1 MRNKILYLGL
11 GAMLFA
17 LCVSA
22 QAQQPKK
29 VPRIGYLSSGS
40 PSTNLGYLQA
50 FLQGL
55 RELGYVEGKNVLIE
69 YKWAEGRFER
79 MPELAE
85 ELVRLK
91 VDIIIAPNSA
101 IARAAKKATSTIPI
115 VMANAGNPF
124 GEGLVANLAHPGG
137 NVTGLTNLSQE
148 LSGKRLELL
157 KQIFPTLVRAAVLS
171 TPPGRGQERRDVK
184 ELLAAATFLKLQLQI
199 LEVRIDDEFEKAF
212 EDAAKARATALVVT
226 SEPSGLL
233 LRNRKQIVE
242 LSSKNRL
249 PAMYPQ
255 LIYVNIGGLMSYA
268 ANELEMYRRAATYV
282 DKILKGAKPAELPVE
297 QPTKFEFI
305 INLKA
310 AKQIDLPF
318 PPNVLALADKV
329 IR

>member
-17 LCVSA
+17 VCVPA

-29 VPRIGYLSSGS
+29 VLRIGYLSSGS
-40 PSTNLGYLQA
+40 PSTNLGDLQA

-69 YKWAEGRFER
+69 YKWAEGKFER
-79 MPELAE
+79 TPEMAE

-101 IARAAKKATSTIPI
+101 IARAAKKATTTIPI

-171 TPPGRGQERRDVK
+171 TAPGRGQERRDVK
-184 ELLAAATFLKLQLQI
+184 ELQAAATFLKLQLQI
-199 LEVRIDDEFEKAF
+199 LEVRIDDEFEKVF

-249 PAMYPQ
+249 PAIYPQ

-310 AKQIDLPF
+310 AKQIDLTFHPTYSRWR
-318 PPNVLALADKV
+318 
-329 IR
+329 IG

>member
-17 LCVSA
+17 LCVPA

-29 VPRIGYLSSGS
+29 VLRIGYLSSGS
-40 PSTNLGYLQA
+40 PSTNLGDLQA

-69 YKWAEGRFER
+69 YKWAEGKFER
-79 MPELAE
+79 MPEMAE

-101 IARAAKKATSTIPI
+101 IARAAKKATTTIPI

-171 TPPGRGQERRDVK
+171 TAPGRGQERRDVK
-184 ELLAAATFLKLQLQI
+184 ELQAAATFLKLQLQI
-199 LEVRIDDEFEKAF
+199 LEVRIDDEFEKVF

-249 PAMYPQ
+249 PAIYPQ

-310 AKQIDLPF
+310 AKQIDLTFHPTYSRWR
-318 PPNVLALADKV
+318 
-329 IR
+329 IG

>member
-17 LCVSA
+17 VCVPA

-29 VPRIGYLSSGS
+29 VLRIGYLSSGS
-40 PSTNLGYLQA
+40 PSTNLGDLQA

-69 YKWAEGRFER
+69 YKWAEGKFER
-79 MPELAE
+79 MPEMAE

-101 IARAAKKATSTIPI
+101 IARAAKKATTTIPI

-157 KQIFPTLVRAAVLS
+157 EQIFPTLVRAAVLS
-171 TPPGRGQERRDVK
+171 TAPGRGQERRDVK
-184 ELLAAATFLKLQLQI
+184 ELEAAATFLKLQLQI
-199 LEVRIDDEFEKAF
+199 LEVRIDDEFEKVF

-249 PAMYPQ
+249 PAIYPQ

-310 AKQIDLPF
+310 AKQIDLTFHPTYSRWR
-318 PPNVLALADKV
+318 
-329 IR
+329 IG

>member
-17 LCVSA
+17 LGVSA

-91 VDIIIAPNSA
+91 VDIILAPNSA
-101 IARAAKKATSTIPI
+101 IARAAKKATTTIPI
-115 VMANAGNPF
+115 VMTNAGNPF
-124 GEGLVANLAHPGG
+124 GEGLVASLAHPGG

-157 KQIFPTLVRAAVLS
+157 KEILPKLTRVAVL
-171 TPPGRGQERRDVK
+171 PGPKRPGEERTELK
-184 ELLAAATFLKLQLQI
+184 ELQAAAPSLKLQLQI
-199 LEVRIDDEFEKAF
+199 LEVRSAGELENAF
-212 EDAAKARATALVVT
+212 EEATKRRAAALVVT

-233 LRNRKQIVE
+233 LANRKQIVE
-242 LSSKNRL
+242 LSTKNRL
-249 PAMYPQ
+249 PAIYPQ
-255 LIYVNIGGLMSYA
+255 MVY
-268 ANELEMYRRAATYV
+268 
-282 DKILKGAKPAELPVE
+282 
-297 QPTKFEFI
+297 
-305 INLKA
+305 
-310 AKQIDLPF
+310 
-318 PPNVLALADKV
+318 
-329 IR
+329 

>member
-318 PPNVLALADKV
+318 PPNVLAL
-329 IR
+329 RTR

>member
-22 QAQQPKK
+22 EAQQPKK

-79 MPELAE
+79 MPEMAE

-249 PAMYPQ
+249 PAIYPQ

-318 PPNVLALADKV
+318 PPNVLAL
-329 IR
+329 RTR

>member
-1 MRNKILYLGL
+1 
-11 GAMLFA
+11 MLFA

-249 PAMYPQ
+249 PAIYPQ

>member
-212 EDAAKARATALVVT
+212 EDAAKARVTALVVT

-249 PAMYPQ
+249 PAIYPQ